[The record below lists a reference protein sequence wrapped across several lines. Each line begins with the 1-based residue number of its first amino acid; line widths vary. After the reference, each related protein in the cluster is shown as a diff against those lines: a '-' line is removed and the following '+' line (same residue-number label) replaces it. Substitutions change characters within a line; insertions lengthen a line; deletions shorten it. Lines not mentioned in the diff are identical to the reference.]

1 MAALA
6 IRHAHMNRRG
16 GLAARRR
23 IKSRVTTGALTN
35 NRHTAMEPCWRPK
48 RKSTAMAGIA
58 VGDHHAS
65 QGLIR
70 NVIERAR
77 VRRRESAA
85 VAGRTLVGDDDLGV
99 IEPGRQPRRC
109 GVAAGAICSPD
120 RNVTRW
126 FPGGRSAVVATCAVC
141 CGREQDV
148 IHLRA
153 SPTRRTVTVFAIS
166 NSGMY
171 RRSRLADRRREA
183 AVMTTRALRG
193 DHHIRVKA
201 GGRPGG
207 VARFVAGVAIGDYH
221 PRQRLIRNMVDWSR
235 TSRGECTGVAA
246 GALPGNG
253 SLRVVKP

>member
-16 GLAARRR
+16 RPAARRR
-23 IKSRVTTGALTN
+23 IKAGVTTGALTN

-109 GVAAGAICSPD
+109 CVAAGAIRSPN
-120 RNVTRW
+120 RNVTRR
-126 FPGGRSAVVATCAVC
+126 FPGGRSAVMATCAVRR
-141 CGREQDV
+141 GREQAV
-148 IHLRA
+148 INSGA
-153 SPTRRTVTVFAIS
+153 SPTRRAVTVFAIS

-171 RRSRLADRRREA
+171 RSIRLAGRWREA

-193 DHHIRVKA
+193 DHYIAVEA

-207 VARFVAGVAIGDYH
+207 EARFVAGVAIGHYH
-221 PRQRLIRNMVDWSR
+221 PRQRLIRNMVDRSR
-235 TSRGECTGVAA
+235 ISRGVSAAVAS
-246 GALPGNG
+246 GALARNN